1 MAMFQDLRPG
11 DSIRVGATTITVQA
25 KSGARS
31 RLRIDSPEDVQVIR
45 AEDAGADVAT
55 PAPRA
60 PEVTPTAKAPQ
71 PPSLA
76 VPALKFG

>member
-11 DSIRVGATTITVQA
+11 DSIRIGSTTITVQA

-31 RLRIDSPEDVQVIR
+31 RLRIDSSEDVQVIR
-45 AEDAGADVAT
+45 ADDTGADVANQT
-55 PAPRA
+55 PRA
-60 PEVTPTAKAPQ
+60 PGMTPGAKAPT
-71 PPSLA
+71 PPPLA

>member
-11 DSIRVGATTITVQA
+11 DSIRIGSTTITVQA

-45 AEDAGADVAT
+45 AEDAGPDVANT
-55 PAPRA
+55 APRA
-60 PEVTPTAKAPQ
+60 PGMVPSAKVPTP
-71 PPSLA
+71 PPLA